1 MKRGTPWSFYEL
13 KVAKDAYS
21 EKNSVKYWIF
31 KFFVYLCSVLL
42 H

>member
-21 EKNSVKYWIF
+21 EK
-31 KFFVYLCSVLL
+31 KFSKVLDI
-42 H
+42 

>member
-13 KVAKDAYS
+13 KVAKDAY
-21 EKNSVKYWIF
+21 VKYWIF
-31 KFFVYLCSVLL
+31 KFFVYLCSILL